1 MSTEAIEKF
10 IENLKIVIEKPPYL
24 IFLFVSSIFVFLSIG
39 FGRNF
44 DQSWIFFIYSVAGS
58 IWRYIERDIMHNT
71 FKKNW
76 FIIGVIIS
84 YHIGNVLLFFALI
97 KYLNLI

>member
-1 MSTEAIEKF
+1 MPTQSIEKF
-10 IENLKIVIEKPPYL
+10 IDNLKSLIERPPYL
-24 IFLFVSSIFVFLSIG
+24 IFLFTSSIFVFLSIG

-44 DQSWIFFIYSVAGS
+44 EQTWIFFIYSVAGS

-71 FKKNW
+71 FKENRFK
-76 FIIGVIIS
+76 IGVIIS
-84 YHIGNVLLFFALI
+84 YHIGNVLLFFVLI